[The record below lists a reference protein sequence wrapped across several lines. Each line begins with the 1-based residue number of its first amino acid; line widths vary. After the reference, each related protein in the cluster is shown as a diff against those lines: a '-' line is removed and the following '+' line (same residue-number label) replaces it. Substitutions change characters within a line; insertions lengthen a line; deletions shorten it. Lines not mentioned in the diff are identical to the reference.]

1 MKQGHAMSNALQ
13 EQVSQPTPDQQVV
26 SYDRWRSRLPELK
39 ASYQDAKPFPHI
51 VLDDFLESRVVREAA
66 SEIPAPESEAW
77 AHYVHINE
85 RKLGST
91 NRKDFPLHVGLIV
104 DALNAPPFLDFLSEL
119 TGIPQLQA
127 DETLEGGGMHQI
139 RRGGF
144 LNIHADFTV
153 HPKRRHLRR
162 RVNVLLYLN
171 EDWLESYG
179 GDLELWEKDM
189 SKCAHRIQ
197 PLLNRV
203 VVFNTDEDAYH
214 GHPDKLT
221 CPEDRTRKSIALYYF
236 TEAQG
241 AVHER
246 STEYKARPTDGLKS
260 IAIFADKMVLRLYDF
275 AKRRLGLDDRMTAR
289 ILKLLSRKR

>member
-1 MKQGHAMSNALQ
+1 MEQEHAVTNPLHEQRSSAPPDRLVMDYARWQKQ
-13 EQVSQPTPDQQVV
+13 
-26 SYDRWRSRLPELK
+26 LPELK
-39 ASYQDAKPFPHI
+39 SSYQDAKPFPHI
-51 VLDDFLESRVVREAA
+51 VLDDFLEPGAVREAA
-66 SEIPAPESEAW
+66 GEVPAPDSEAW
-77 AHYVHINE
+77 AHYVHVNE
-85 RKLGST
+85 RKLGSS
-91 NRKDFPLHVGLIV
+91 NRKDFPPQVGLIV
-104 DALNAPPFLDFLSEL
+104 DTLNAPAFCAFLSEL
-119 TGIPQLQA
+119 TGIPELQA
-127 DETLEGGGMHQI
+127 DELLEGGGMHQI

-162 RVNVLLYLN
+162 RVNLLLYLN

-179 GDLELWEKDM
+179 GNLELWEKDM

-197 PLLNRV
+197 PLINRA

-236 TEAQG
+236 TDAQG
-241 AVHER
+241 SVNER
-246 STEYKARPTDGLKS
+246 STEYKARPTDGIKAV
-260 IAIFADKMVLRLYDF
+260 AIFADKMALRLYDF
-275 AKRRLGLDDRMTAR
+275 AKRRLGLDDRTTAR

>member
-1 MKQGHAMSNALQ
+1 M
-13 EQVSQPTPDQQVV
+13 
-26 SYDRWRSRLPELK
+26 
-39 ASYQDAKPFPHI
+39 
-51 VLDDFLESRVVREAA
+51 DDLLESHVVREAA
-66 SEIPAPESEAW
+66 REVPAPESEAW

-85 RKLGST
+85 RKLGSS
-91 NRKDFPLHVGLIV
+91 NRKNSRASRGGSSSM
-104 DALNAPPFLDFLSEL
+104 ALSAPPFLDFLSEL

-153 HPKRRHLRR
+153 HPKRRNLRR

-179 GDLELWEKDM
+179 GNLELWEKDM

-197 PLLNRV
+197 PLLNRAV
-203 VVFNTDEDAYH
+203 IFNTDEDACH

-236 TEAQG
+236 TEARA

-246 STEYKARPTDGLKS
+246 STEYKARPADGLKS
-260 IAIFADKMVLRLYDF
+260 IAIFADKMALRLYDF
-275 AKRRLGLDDRMTAR
+275 AKRRLGLDDRTTAR
-289 ILKLLSRKR
+289 ILKLISRKR